1 MVFFFWMLKDM
12 RLKVNLFMLW
22 KSLFFIVFLICL
34 KIICMDFNYIEE
46 SYIGLCFEMNEM

>member
-1 MVFFFWMLKDM
+1 MLKDM